1 MTHEEVVAALK
12 IIADT
17 GIPSGI
23 SKEDLQSLKDYNL
36 ITLAEG
42 EKTKVPVYA
51 LTKKGRVM
59 FKANSK

>member
-17 GIPSGI
+17 GIATGI
-23 SKEDLQSLKDYNL
+23 TKEDLESLKKYNL

-42 EKTKVPVYA
+42 EKTKVPAYV